1 MSSTEQEARGVYF
14 LFSIFSS
21 YVLL

>member
-1 MSSTEQEARGVYF
+1 MIF

-21 YVLL
+21 LCSQN